1 MSTITAPPRLV
12 DLPPAPEREH
22 DHEAQ
27 TAKTEQGKEEAPGQC
42 SARTGVDDA
51 AMRRFAAVCS
61 DGGGL
66 TLEERLD
73 RVWEGLSAAGVAQ
86 CPVCRG
92 RLERTAPCAGICR
105 SCGSS
110 LS

>member
-12 DLPPAPEREH
+12 DLPAAPEREH

-27 TAKTEQGKEEAPGQC
+27 TAKTEQGKEETPGQC

-73 RVWEGLSAAGVAQ
+73 RVWEGLSAAGA
-86 CPVCRG
+86 
-92 RLERTAPCAGICR
+92 APCPL
-105 SCGSS
+105 CGSRMERS
-110 LS
+110 GERAGRCRHCGSTLS